1 MVNVVPDTNFF
12 LHYKSIDLIEWSAIF
27 GEEPVTIWVPMNTV
41 RELDKQKDRGETAGI
56 QKRLLKAL
64 QFCLKA
70 IDGPVE
76 VKSNI
81 TLRFRTEEP
90 KSFSQHHLDKDL
102 PDDRLVCAAV
112 ELSETIGEK
121 VILLTHD
128 TTPRIKTKNLRLE
141 PMDPPEAWKLPN
153 SS

>member
-41 RELDKQKDRGETAGI
+41 RELDKQKDEA
-56 QKRLLKAL
+56 KRPGFERALKAL

-112 ELSETIGEK
+112 ELLK
-121 VILLTHD
+121 QLA
-128 TTPRIKTKNLRLE
+128 RR
-141 PMDPPEAWKLPN
+141 
-153 SS
+153 